1 MLIERKKSRSVE
13 MVFFPLVDIVLLLVI
28 FFMLTSKFITQTA
41 HNIDLPK
48 SRTATVLEDKN
59 ITIYITKDHDLYL
72 NETPTTM
79 DALPE
84 ELTRILGADPDK
96 IVILKAD
103 SVTELGYTV
112 GIVDI
117 VRECGGKRLTI
128 TTEKQDVQ

>member
-48 SRTATVLEDKN
+48 SRTATVLEDKK
-59 ITIYITKDHDLYL
+59 ITIYITKDHDMFL
-72 NETPTTM
+72 NDSPVTM

-84 ELTRILGADPDK
+84 ELTSILGADPDK

-128 TTEKQDVQ
+128 TTEKQSYE

>member
-48 SRTATVLEDKN
+48 SRTATVLEDKK
-59 ITIYITKDHDLYL
+59 ITIYITKDHDMFL
-72 NETPTTM
+72 NDSPVTM

-84 ELTRILGADPDK
+84 ELTGILGADPDK

-128 TTEKQDVQ
+128 TTEKQSYE

>member
-48 SRTATVLEDKN
+48 SRTATVLEDKK
-59 ITIYITKDHDLYL
+59 ITIYITKDHDMFL
-72 NETPTTM
+72 NDSPVTM
-79 DALPE
+79 DALPG

-128 TTEKQDVQ
+128 TTEKQSYE